1 MVESIPALIKLAG
14 LVDKLVKVVT
24 KIKSTLDERK
34 VRKDLEES
42 IRDAQR
48 AFYACVPRHKHVR
61 TDILNTFFNSSVF
74 ESQCQN
80 LLEGQ
85 EIDLDLLEQAFY
97 ESGYAPGSLTGFEPR
112 SAIAEFFEEFTQSAG
127 RKESFAGMNIRR
139 ILRDSYRRRYSS
151 QLINAYRNLR
161 FAGIP
166 HSFDQNPVRLEDIFI
181 TLQGSHRIPEV
192 DILAEEEEL
201 LEAIQKVRHRP
212 EEVRQRETVESLSL
226 TEALKGNDKMVI
238 LGAPGSGKTTFMR
251 YLALTFAQELSSERL
266 GVKEDRIPV
275 LITIQDI
282 VEDLSSD
289 NTIADILSK
298 HINSDLQLDLPDGYF
313 LLYLEQGRCIVLFD
327 GLDEVASVRQRGEV
341 AEKVRLF
348 ANLYNENRYIIT
360 SRIAGYREIQRLPE
374 SDFAHVTIK
383 DLDDDQIRDF
393 AGKWYEAMFP
403 FEAGARA
410 QDLVEAIERSSKVK
424 QLAINPLMLTIMA
437 VVHRSSAELPNE
449 RIKLY
454 DLCTDALLFTWQRE
468 RGRPRLTDIQRRLIP
483 DNEVRRRLEQLAYW
497 MHSQAPKEFHGQ
509 MHVRYA
515 RLCSE
520 MAEQLIQRRKMDPD
534 EAEAEAEHFLEY
546 IRQNT
551 GVLLERGTELY
562 AFVHLTFQEYFAAW
576 NIYRLCRGDADKVWD
591 AISPCLH
598 DSHWREVILL
608 LIAKL
613 DDQFD
618 GIGEE
623 LIGKILDA
631 ETPYDHLLKRNLLLA
646 GACLADDVVME
657 AGTYEKILD
666 EIVDMSAFSPYSLQR
681 ENARE
686 VSRDLLNS
694 YYKDNVTDRFLRL
707 LSDESSDVR
716 GIAASALG
724 SIGKADDRVVD
735 KLAELLSDSDVQ
747 MSAASALGSIGKA
760 DDRVVGMLVELLSD
774 ESSSVRG
781 RAASA
786 LGMIGK
792 ADDRV
797 AGKLVELLSDEDS
810 DVRGSAASALGMIG
824 KADDRAVDKLVEL
837 LSDESSDMRL
847 RAAYALVRIGKADDR
862 VAGKLAELL
871 SDEDSDVRMG
881 AADALGS
888 IGKADDRAVDKLAE
902 LLSDESSDV
911 RGIAA
916 SALGSIG
923 KADDRVVDKLAEL
936 LSDSDVQM
944 SAASALGSI
953 GKADDRVVG
962 MLVELLSDES
972 SSVRGRA
979 ASALGMIGKADDRVA
994 GKLVEL
1000 LSDEDSDVRGS
1011 AASALG
1017 MIGKADDRAVDKLVE
1032 LLSDESSDMRLRAAY
1047 ALVRIGKADDRVAGK
1062 LAELLSDEDSDVR
1075 MGAADALGSIGKADD
1090 RAVDKL
1096 AELLSDEDSDV
1107 RGRAADALGS
1117 IGKADDRII
1126 GKLAALLSDESS
1138 DVRGRAAYALV
1149 RIGILDQRVMEFLKG
1164 ICEDYKKYDSY
1175 VEDPENEGQPI
1186 SISDWAFQT
1195 LWRSIG

>member
-871 SDEDSDVRMG
+871 SDSNVRWIAAYVLGKIGKADDRVVDKLVELLSDEDSYVRG
-881 AADALGS
+881 SAASALGM

-923 KADDRVVDKLAEL
+923 KGDDRAVD
-936 LSDSDVQM
+936 
-944 SAASALGSI
+944 
-953 GKADDRVVG
+953 
-962 MLVELLSDES
+962 
-972 SSVRGRA
+972 
-979 ASALGMIGKADDRVA
+979 
-994 GKLVEL
+994 KLVEL

-1017 MIGKADDRAVDKLVE
+1017 SIGKADDRAVDKLAE
-1032 LLSDESSDMRLRAAY
+1032 LLSDESSSVRGRAAS
-1047 ALVRIGKADDRVAGK
+1047 ALGRIGKADDRVAGK